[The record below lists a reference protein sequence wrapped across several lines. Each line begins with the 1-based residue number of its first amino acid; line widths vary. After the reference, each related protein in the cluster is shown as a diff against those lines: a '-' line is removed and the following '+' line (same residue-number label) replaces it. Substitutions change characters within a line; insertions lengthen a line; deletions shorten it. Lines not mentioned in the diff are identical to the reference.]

1 MVSCPVEPK
10 PGEAESADDDDDDE
24 ASLSLLTMLMPKRT
38 GWPGFGWPSK
48 IVFGAVS
55 KGISFVAG

>member
-10 PGEAESADDDDDDE
+10 LEEAESDDDDDDDE

-38 GWPGFGWPSK
+38 G
-48 IVFGAVS
+48 
-55 KGISFVAG
+55 